1 MADPLAHWGLRPVI
15 NASGTMTGLGASRV
29 GPEVAA
35 EVAAI
40 LGRFVL
46 IDELQARA
54 NGVIARATGAEAG
67 LVTSSSAAA
76 MTLACAAAIAGD
88 DLAAIEALPD
98 TGGREARVAVQ
109 AGHLVNYGA
118 PVGQAV
124 ALAGAEVVPLGT
136 AALCEVFHLRA
147 ALDRGLA
154 AVVHVVSHHT
164 VREGELPLEVVVG
177 LCSERGV
184 PVIVD
189 MASEYDLRGPAA
201 MGVTAAIWSGHK
213 FLAGPTSGIV
223 AGDRGF
229 LRAMYL
235 QNRGIGRATKVGKE
249 GILGAMAAL
258 AAWEARDH
266 AAERARETSIAA
278 LWMEALSPLPGVTA
292 ALHDDW
298 TGNPITR
305 VELGLDPDGAGL
317 HAWELAA
324 RLIRGTPAIALRD
337 DLAEHQRL
345 YLDPCNVTEVEAR
358 EVAKS
363 IIATLAAARAAGDG
377 PGPDWSA
384 VKRSRGRAS
393 VPWLEETQ

>member
-1 MADPLAHWGLRPVI
+1 MADLLAHRGLRPVI
-15 NASGTMTGLGASRV
+15 NASGTMTALGASRV

-46 IDELQARA
+46 IDELQAQA
-54 NGVIARATGAEAG
+54 SKVIARITGAEAG
-67 LVTSSSAAA
+67 LVTSSCAAA
-76 MTLACAAAIAGD
+76 MTLACAAAVAGD

-98 TGGREARVAVQ
+98 AGGREARVAVQ

-124 ALAGAEVVPLGT
+124 ALAGAEVVPLGS
-136 AALCEVFHLRA
+136 AALCEVFHLQA

-154 AVVHVVSHHT
+154 AALYVVSHHT
-164 VREGELPLEVVVG
+164 VREGELPMDAFVG
-177 LCSERGV
+177 LCRERGV

-189 MASEYDLRGPAA
+189 MASEYDLRGPASLGA
-201 MGVTAAIWSGHK
+201 SAAIWSGHK

-223 AGDRGF
+223 AGNRAF

-235 QNRGIGRATKVGKE
+235 QNCGIGRVTKVGKE
-249 GILGAMAAL
+249 GILGATAAL
-258 AAWEARDH
+258 AVWEGRDH
-266 AAERARETSIAA
+266 AAERAREAA
-278 LWMEALSPLPGVTA
+278 IIMLWMEALSSLPGITA

-305 VELGLDPDGAGL
+305 VELQFDPGEAGL

-324 RLIRGTPAIALRD
+324 RLLQGTTAIVLRD

-345 YLDPCNVTEVEAR
+345 YLDPCNVTQAEAR
-358 EVAKS
+358 MVAEA
-363 IIATLAAARAAGDG
+363 IAATLTAARAAGDG

-384 VKRSRGRAS
+384 VKRARGRAL
-393 VPWLEETQ
+393 VPWLEEPR